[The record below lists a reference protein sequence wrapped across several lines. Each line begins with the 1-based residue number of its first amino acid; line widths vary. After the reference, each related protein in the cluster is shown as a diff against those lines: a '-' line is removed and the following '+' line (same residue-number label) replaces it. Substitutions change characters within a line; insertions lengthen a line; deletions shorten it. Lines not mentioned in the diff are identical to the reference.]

1 MKVQVFDLLGRET
14 AMTKNVPAVKETT
27 PDSPAKSN
35 ARSGSYRWTICAL
48 LFFATTINYVDRSV
62 LGLLAPVL
70 QKEIGWDEIDYGN
83 IVAAFMAA
91 YAIAMF
97 FAGRFVDKVGTKRG
111 FSVSIVVWSIA
122 AMGHAL
128 VKSVFG
134 FGVARFAL
142 GLGESGNFPS
152 SIKAVAEW
160 FPKKERALA
169 TSLFNSGAN
178 IGALVVP
185 LIVPWIALTWG
196 WRAAFLF
203 TGLLGFIWLVFWLWL
218 YEIPERHKKV
228 SRAEL
233 DFIRSDQDE
242 IAPEEVPWLSLL
254 KYRQTWSFIVGKFLT
269 DPFWWFYIYW
279 LPKFLSERYDLE
291 LAHVGLPLITIY
303 TMTSIGGIGGGWLSG
318 ALINAGWE
326 VNKGRKTVML
336 ICALLILP
344 IVFVPNVSLWWAVFL
359 LGLAT
364 GAHQG
369 WSTNLFTTVSD
380 MFPKKAVGSVVGI
393 GGMAGSIGGILI
405 ASGTGYILQI
415 TGSYT
420 SLFIMAGSAYVLTL
434 SIFHL
439 LVPKIETVN
448 LGIK

>member
-1 MKVQVFDLLGRET
+1 
-14 AMTKNVPAVKETT
+14 MTNHHPASE
-27 PDSPAKSN
+27 SRSN
-35 ARSGSYRWTICAL
+35 LSASGTERTGSYRWAICAL

-70 QKEIGWDEIDYGN
+70 QKEIGWDQIDYGN

-97 FAGRFVDKVGTKRG
+97 FAGRFVDKVGTKIG

-128 VKSVFG
+128 AKSVFG
-134 FGVARFAL
+134 FGVARASL

-152 SIKAVAEW
+152 SNKAIAEW

-169 TSLFNSGAN
+169 ISLFNSGAN

-196 WRAAFLF
+196 WQAAFIF

-218 YEIPERHKKV
+218 YEIPERHKRV

-233 DFIRSDQDE
+233 EFIHSDAAE
-242 IAPEEVPWLSLL
+242 SAPEEIPWLGLL
-254 KYRQTWSFIVGKFLT
+254 RYRQTWSFVVGKFLT

-279 LPKFLSERYDLE
+279 LPKFLNEKYGLD
-291 LAHVGLPLITIY
+291 LAHVGLPLIVIY
-303 TMTSIGGIGGGWLSG
+303 TMTSLGGIAGGWLPG
-318 ALINAGWE
+318 FFIKAGWAID
-326 VNKGRKTVML
+326 KGRKTAML
-336 ICALLILP
+336 VCALLIVP
-344 IVFVPNVSLWWAVFL
+344 IVFVPIASLWGAVVL

-364 GAHQG
+364 AAHQG
-369 WSTNLFTTVSD
+369 WSANLFTTVSD
-380 MFPKKAVGSVVGI
+380 MFPKQAVGSVTGI
-393 GGMAGSIGGILI
+393 GGMAGSVGGILI
-405 ASGTGYILQI
+405 ASGTGYILQA

-420 SLFIMAGSAYVLTL
+420 TLFLMAGSAYVVTL
-434 SIFHL
+434 FIFHL
-439 LVPKIETVN
+439 LVPKIETFDMR
-448 LGIK
+448 IK

>member
-1 MKVQVFDLLGRET
+1 
-14 AMTKNVPAVKETT
+14 MTNSEST
-27 PDSPAKSN
+27 DMNN
-35 ARSGSYRWTICAL
+35 AAGQAAPVTHYRWAICAL

-70 QKEIGWDEIDYGN
+70 QKEIGWDQIDYGN

-91 YAIAMF
+91 YAIAMVF
-97 FAGRFVDKVGTKRG
+97 VGRFVDRVGTKTG
-111 FSVSIVVWSIA
+111 FSISIVVWSIA

-128 VKSVFG
+128 ARSVFG

-152 SIKAVAEW
+152 SNKAIAEW

-169 TSLFNSGAN
+169 ISLFNSGAN
-178 IGALVVP
+178 IGALLVP
-185 LIVPWIALTWG
+185 LVVPWIALTWG
-196 WRAAFLF
+196 WQAAFIF

-233 DFIRSDQDE
+233 EIIHSDAAE
-242 IAPEEVPWLSLL
+242 SAPEKIPWLGLL
-254 KYRQTWSFIVGKFLT
+254 RYRQTWSFIVGKLLT

-279 LPKFLSERYDLE
+279 LPKFLNEKYGLD
-291 LAHVGLPLITIY
+291 LAHVGLPLIVIY
-303 TMTSIGGIGGGWLSG
+303 TMTSVGGIAGGWLPG
-318 ALINAGWE
+318 FFIRAGCGINR
-326 VNKGRKTVML
+326 GRKTAML
-336 ICALLILP
+336 VCALLIVP
-344 IVFVPNVSLWWAVFL
+344 IVFVPIASLWWAVIL

-364 GAHQG
+364 AAHQG
-369 WSTNLFTTVSD
+369 WSANLFTTVSD
-380 MFPKKAVGSVVGI
+380 MFPKKAVGSVTGI

-405 ASGTGYILQI
+405 ASGTGYILQA

-420 SLFIMAGSAYVLTL
+420 TLFIMAGSAYVITL
-434 SIFHL
+434 FIFHL
-439 LVPKIETVN
+439 LVPKIDTFEM
-448 LGIK
+448 GIK

>member
-1 MKVQVFDLLGRET
+1 
-14 AMTKNVPAVKETT
+14 MTKNVPAVKETL
-27 PDSPAKSN
+27 PDFPAKN
-35 ARSGSYRWTICAL
+35 KARSGSYRWAICAL

-83 IVAAFMAA
+83 IVAAFVAA

-97 FAGRFVDKVGTKRG
+97 FAGRFVDKVGTKIG

-128 VKSVFG
+128 AKSVFG

-152 SIKAVAEW
+152 SIKAIAEW

-178 IGALVVP
+178 VGALVVP
-185 LIVPWIALTWG
+185 LVVPWIALTWG
-196 WRAAFLF
+196 WRAAFIF

-218 YEIPERHKKV
+218 YEVPERHKKV

-233 DFIRSDQDE
+233 EYIRSDQDE
-242 IAPEEVPWLSLL
+242 IVPEEIPWLSLL
-254 KYRQTWSFIVGKFLT
+254 KYRQTWAFIVGKFLT

-279 LPKFLSERYDLE
+279 LPKFLNERYGLE

-303 TMTSIGGIGGGWLSG
+303 TMTSVGGIGGGWLSG
-318 ALINAGWE
+318 AFINAGWE
-326 VNKGRKTVML
+326 INKGRKTVML
-336 ICALLILP
+336 ICALLIVP

-393 GGMAGSIGGILI
+393 GGMAGSVGGILI
-405 ASGTGYILQI
+405 ASATGYILQI

-420 SLFIMAGSAYVLTL
+420 ILFVMAGSAYVLTL
-434 SIFHL
+434 LLFHL
-439 LVPKIETVN
+439 LVPKIDTVN